1 MRLFLY
7 GPGQY
12 RQSTCCALPVVF
24 VVVVVVKETIF
35 YAQHNIIK
43 SVAL

>member
-1 MRLFLY
+1 
-7 GPGQY
+7 
-12 RQSTCCALPVVF
+12 LPVVF